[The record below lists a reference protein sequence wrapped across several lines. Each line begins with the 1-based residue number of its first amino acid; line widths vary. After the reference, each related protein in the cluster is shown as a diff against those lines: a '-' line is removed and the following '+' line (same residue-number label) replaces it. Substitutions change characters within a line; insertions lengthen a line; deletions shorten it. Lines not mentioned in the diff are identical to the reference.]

1 MAKCENCNHEI
12 SESST
17 YIYTME
23 SPNGRV
29 KTLDLCINCASEVIA
44 AVDTALAKQ
53 RKFVKNMETEHLY
66 DDIPGEVL

>member
-1 MAKCENCNHEI
+1 MPICENCKKEI
-12 SESST
+12 DEETT

-29 KTLDLCINCASEVIA
+29 KTLDLCIDCASEVIA
-44 AVDTALAKQ
+44 AVDAALAKQ
-53 RKFVKNMETEHLY
+53 RKFVKDMDTEHLY